1 MRHLIDFS
9 WKCKYQ
15 MPIMLVSSIS
25 SCLNWITAHPDKRVP
40 EEIIH
45 DLEAPEMM
53 GYGESKYIGERLL
66 EAFTEASGI
75 ATAVLRVGQI
85 TGPVLSAAGSW
96 NDREW
101 FPSLVASSK
110 YLGQLP
116 TSLGTMGKISWIP
129 VDLLAVI
136 IVQLLEVLLEKKD
149 AEAATTAPAVY
160 NLVNPKGTDWST
172 LLPTV
177 QEQLGGQSKIRTV
190 LLKEWTEA
198 LALVSEDR
206 PPGCRCRVA

>member
-1 MRHLIDFS
+1 
-9 WKCKYQ
+9 